1 MRVLFASV
9 LLGSTVVGGLFV
21 ACVGSD
27 PAVATPNDAAT
38 LTDVTAPPPDVTAP
52 PPDVTAPPVDAARRS
67 ICEKP
72 SDCEALYGPLLTP
85 PNCATFAC
93 IPNLDTGENRCVAVG
108 IDKDGDFHRTASCTL
123 PDEVKLPVS
132 VGDDCDDSDPKLFAG
147 EAVSCD
153 PPNLPA
159 NLPRPLAGVCRTGT
173 VRCDATGTKRG
184 ACEGAVGPAA
194 ANKTNLCD
202 GIDNDCDGK
211 TDEDCTCV
219 NGATQACGPQT
230 VGLCKAGTQ
239 TCANG
244 AWGACVGAVL
254 PTARACKEAAN
265 ADNNCNGTL
274 DYKEAECQCNG
285 KSVDTEEACG
295 TNVGSC
301 KKGIR
306 KCNES
311 NGTASWG
318 GCIGGTPPGAEG
330 CDPSADDNCDGI
342 AGNAQGCFAQAPA
355 PSCGRFATGN
365 SKLITLFNRCE
376 VPGTAKIYF
385 SIGCGTGYTSTAQL
399 GVVCDAPAPA
409 GWVEAYRTPAGPNV
423 GGDYTAIGRQNCL
436 GALSAPLTVNGTPC
450 YVPPAL

>member
-9 LLGSTVVGGLFV
+9 LLGSAVVGGLFV

-27 PAVATPNDAAT
+27 PVVAAPNDAAT
-38 LTDVTAPPPDVTAP
+38 LTDVTAPPPDAVRLSLCDKT
-52 PPDVTAPPVDAARRS
+52 
-67 ICEKP
+67 
-72 SDCEALYGPLLTP
+72 SDCEEVYGPLLTP
-85 PNCATFAC
+85 PKCADFSCVTN
-93 IPNLDTGENRCVAVG
+93 PDTGEKRCVAIGV
-108 IDKDGDFHRTASCTL
+108 DKDGDFHRTAVCTL
-123 PDEVKLPVS
+123 PEEVKLPVS

-194 ANKTNLCD
+194 ANETNLCD

-230 VGLCKAGTQ
+230 VGVCKAGTQ
-239 TCANG
+239 TCVNG

-254 PTARACKEAAN
+254 PTTRACKAAAN
-265 ADNNCNGTL
+265 ADNDCNGTL
-274 DYKEAECQCNG
+274 DYKEPACQCDG
-285 KSVDTEEACG
+285 KSVDAEEACG
-295 TNVGSC
+295 SNVGSC

-318 GCIGGTPPGAEG
+318 GCTGGTEPVADG
-330 CDPSADDNCDGI
+330 CHPSFDDNCDGI
-342 AGNAQGCFAQAPA
+342 AGNGQGCFAQAAA
-355 PSCGRFATGN
+355 PSCGRFAATEA
-365 SKLITLFNRCE
+365 KRVTMFDRCE
-376 VPGTAKIYF
+376 APNVPEKTHFSLGCEAGYASTAK
-385 SIGCGTGYTSTAQL
+385 L
-399 GVVCDAPAPA
+399 GVVCDSPAPA
-409 GWVEAYRTPAGPNV
+409 GWVEAYRTPGGNV

-436 GALSAPLTVNGTPC
+436 GALSDPLIVNDTPC
-450 YVPPAL
+450 YMPPAP